1 MDIKKDFIMKKEEII
16 ELARAGFVVGQE
28 PWQDNLLV
36 NENETTDTKL
46 ALDVY
51 DTNLWGVD
59 YVRCKDKYK
68 QQIISQLA
76 NNDVIRKLRKNHIDI
91 TIDGQLV
98 LKAKPSNFIK
108 IGPLVLPSTIK
119 GDHCEFK
126 MQGALIKY
134 NKYLVIQPQGVTAN
148 QKVTESVCF
157 KFKVTMHDDGGHP
170 YEYQFTNGEI
180 ISLLKGQTV
189 VKHTNNHL
197 VDFSFLPFD
206 KYENQKRP
214 TTGKLLA
221 ELNWDDPEAE
231 EERDAYLYS
240 TMDDQMGGI
249 FG

>member
-1 MDIKKDFIMKKEEII
+1 MKKQEII
-16 ELARAGFVVGQE
+16 ELTRAGFIVGQE
-28 PWQDNLLV
+28 PWQANLLV
-36 NENETTDTKL
+36 NEDETTDTKL
-46 ALDVY
+46 ALDMY
-51 DTNLWGVD
+51 DANLWGVD
-59 YVRCKDKYK
+59 YVRCNDKYK

-76 NNDVIRKLRKNHIDI
+76 NSDVIRKLRKNHVDI

-98 LKAKPSNFIK
+98 LKAKQPNLIK
-108 IGPLVLPSTIK
+108 IGSLVLPSTIK
-119 GDHCEFK
+119 GYYCEFK
-126 MQGALIKY
+126 LQDALIQY
-134 NKYLVIQPQGVTAN
+134 GKYLVIQPQGVTAD
-148 QKVTESVCF
+148 QKVTEPVCF

-180 ISLLKGQTV
+180 IKLLKGKTV

-240 TMDDQMGGI
+240 AMDDQMGGV